1 MRIRRL
7 KELPRDPSVATEN
20 SFAQVLTGSLAWSGA
35 AVPFAALFP
44 WLTSIV
50 LYRALGAAGFG
61 TYVLLRTVADTG
73 LLLTDLGLGSTIQRF
88 VPELDR
94 AGEARFLK
102 LIAAAKA
109 LLVGVFGLVLLLVPS
124 ILDPIGLGGV
134 PHGTLIA
141 LFALVCERNIAL
153 LGQAQLTAH
162 LRMRTLSLISVGGG
176 FAVACATIA
185 TAVLTKNVNDT
196 LVAFVAAESVQSLGF
211 MAAARLGA
219 RKRRRA
225 SSKTLDHQTVGAYIA
240 STLVFKFARWAQG
253 PALAAFLL
261 GSTADKQAVALFA
274 VMFTFTSGVLGL
286 LLAPVSRLS
295 TSIVASAYA
304 HSIDRGKRAMDVLN
318 RLTLLVSVPYTAAIA
333 GAGATLITL
342 TYGADADP
350 WLLGLLAIAASAAA
364 LGGNASTALQNLEE
378 FRFVNLAS
386 AATTVAG
393 ALFAAILIPT
403 LGVTGAT
410 LALLA
415 TGLLGNCTL
424 FLGLARRAEISFP
437 ADLTERLVLASLPLL
452 AMISLQWLPPLAGV
466 VVVVVSCG
474 ISYAIFRLCGGIGAE
489 DRAVL
494 SRTPHPVA
502 RLAARVV

>member
-7 KELPRDPSVATEN
+7 TEQPGDPSVATEN
-20 SFAQVLTGSLAWSGA
+20 SFGQLLTGSIAWSGA

-94 AGEARFLK
+94 AGEARFMK
-102 LIAAAKA
+102 LISAAKG

-124 ILDPIGLGGV
+124 ILDPIGLGGI
-134 PHGTLIA
+134 PHGTLVV

-153 LGQAQLTAH
+153 LGQALLTAR
-162 LRMRTLSLISVGGG
+162 LRMRTLSLISAGGG
-176 FAVACATIA
+176 FAVACVTIT
-185 TAVLTKNVNDT
+185 TAVLTKDVNDT
-196 LVAFVAAESVQSLGF
+196 LAAFVAAESVQSVGF
-211 MAAARLGA
+211 IAAATLGA
-219 RKRRRA
+219 RNRRRA
-225 SSKTLDHQTVGAYIA
+225 NGKTLERQTVGAYTA

-261 GSTADKQAVALFA
+261 GSTSDKQTVALFA
-274 VMFTFTSGVLGL
+274 VMFTFTFGALGL
-286 LLAPVSRLS
+286 LLAPISRLS

-304 HSIDRGKRAMDVLN
+304 HSSDRGRRAMDVLN
-318 RLTLLVSVPYTAAIA
+318 RLTLLVSVPYAAAIA
-333 GAGATLITL
+333 GAGATLISI

-350 WLLGLLAIAASAAA
+350 WLLGLLAIAASSAA

-403 LGVTGAT
+403 LGITGAA

-415 TGLLGNCTL
+415 TGLLGNGTL
-424 FLGLARRAEISFP
+424 FWGLARRAEISFP
-437 ADLTERLVLASLPLL
+437 ADLMERLVLASLPLL
-452 AMISLQWLPPLAGV
+452 GLISLEWLPPLVGV
-466 VVVVVSCG
+466 VVAVSSCG
-474 ISYAIFRLCGGIGAE
+474 ISYGIFRVCGGIGAE

-494 SRTPHPVA
+494 SHTPHPVA
-502 RLAARVV
+502 RLAARLV